1 MGCKERDLP
10 VQALYWWKSR
20 EVTRVPQAKRDA
32 ARSHVLWSLDCEQS
46 LFGPKTEEG
55 LTEEGLLAVYL
66 EPYFAE
72 SLLAG

>member
-46 LFGPKTEEG
+46 IWS
-55 LTEEGLLAVYL
+55 LTSLRACSLAKRGCTLVT
-66 EPYFAE
+66 
-72 SLLAG
+72 